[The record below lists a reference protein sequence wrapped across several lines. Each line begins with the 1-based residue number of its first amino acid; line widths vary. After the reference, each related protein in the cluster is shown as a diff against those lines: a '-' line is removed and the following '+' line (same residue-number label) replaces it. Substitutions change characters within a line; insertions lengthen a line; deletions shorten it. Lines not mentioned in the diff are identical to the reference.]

1 MAIIPGSN
9 NPIRLTHALS
19 NIIIRINH
27 NLAERQRYRLS
38 HSNLSTLLNMTLDV
52 AEAQAGAL
60 HLERVPVDLPEV
72 VAQLVNLYLPAMADR
87 HQEVQTDLQRGVL
100 VDADLGLLNR
110 TLSNLLENELVH
122 LPDGCQIDVRL
133 RSHEGHAELVVED
146 NGRDS
151 LATSPGAR
159 LSVL

>member
-1 MAIIPGSN
+1 
-9 NPIRLTHALS
+9 
-19 NIIIRINH
+19 
-27 NLAERQRYRLS
+27 
-38 HSNLSTLLNMTLDV
+38 MTLDV